1 MNIVFANIESDEFS
15 NIAKNYCP
23 STDLQHFSSAISI
36 LDELAGN
43 TEIDSSDG
51 ELYSMLKELGN
62 FSAELYFS
70 LKTPTKQ
77 DVEESTEKKYRY
89 DVRILNVLAT
99 TGLKASSIA
108 HELKNDRNSVSVN
121 YQYIVEALKEYGFWE
136 DLCSQ
141 E

>member
-1 MNIVFANIESDEFS
+1 MTLIALFYNASEMKLHYTIESDEFS

-70 LKTPTKQ
+70 LPL
-77 DVEESTEKKYRY
+77 V
-89 DVRILNVLAT
+89 
-99 TGLKASSIA
+99 
-108 HELKNDRNSVSVN
+108 
-121 YQYIVEALKEYGFWE
+121 
-136 DLCSQ
+136 CSLVKRAFG
-141 E
+141 